1 MPGNDFSSRVLIAG
15 LGNPGSEYRETR
27 HNVGF
32 MVLDRLAQRLPKKN
46 FEEIHGCSSHY
57 LKGTYAGRA
66 LFLQK
71 PETYMNLSGEAV
83 SPLMRKEG
91 IGTDG
96 LLVIYDDMDLEVG
109 KLRIRRRG
117 SSGGHNGIRSI
128 IETTGTEDFARI
140 RVGIGHRKGTGADY
154 VLSPFEEDEKEIIS
168 RVLDAA
174 ADAVI
179 LILRR
184 GLSQAMNE
192 YNPRDY
198 AVSEPDEEK
207 PNEPLNNIKHQE
219 V

>member
-57 LKGTYAGRA
+57 LKGTYAGRP

-71 PETYMNLSGEAV
+71 PETFMNLSGEAV
-83 SPLMRKEG
+83 APLMRKEE
-91 IGTDG
+91 IGPDG

-109 KLRIRRRG
+109 KLRIRGRG
-117 SSGGHNGIRSI
+117 SCGGHNGIRSI
-128 IETTGTEDFARI
+128 IETTGTENFARI
-140 RVGIGHRKGTGADY
+140 RVGIGHRTGNGADY
-154 VLSPFEEDEKEIIS
+154 VLSPFEEDEIPVIDK
-168 RVLDAA
+168 VLDAA

-192 YNPRDY
+192 YNSQDY
-198 AVSEPDEEK
+198 APSEPDEK
-207 PNEPLNNIKHQE
+207 NETNR
-219 V
+219 

>member
-83 SPLMRKEG
+83 APLLRKEE

-109 KLRIRRRG
+109 KLRIRGRG
-117 SSGGHNGIRSI
+117 SCGGHNGIRSI
-128 IETTGTEDFARI
+128 IETTGTENFARI
-140 RVGIGHRKGTGADY
+140 RVGIGHRTGNGADY
-154 VLSPFEEDEKEIIS
+154 VLSPFEEDEKTVMDK
-168 RVLDAA
+168 VLDAA

-198 AVSEPDEEK
+198 AVSEPEEEE
-207 PNEPLNNIKHQE
+207 NETNR
-219 V
+219 

>member
-83 SPLMRKEG
+83 APLLRKEEL
-91 IGTDG
+91 GTDG

-109 KLRIRRRG
+109 KLRIRGRG
-117 SSGGHNGIRSI
+117 SCGGHNGIRSI
-128 IETTGTEDFARI
+128 IETTGTENFARI
-140 RVGIGHRKGTGADY
+140 RVGIGHRTGNGADY
-154 VLSPFEEDEKEIIS
+154 VLSPFEEDEKPVMDK
-168 RVLDAA
+168 VLDAA

-198 AVSEPDEEK
+198 AVSEPEEEE
-207 PNEPLNNIKHQE
+207 NETNR
-219 V
+219 

>member
-15 LGNPGSEYRETR
+15 LGNPGSEYRGTR

-83 SPLMRKEG
+83 APLLRKEE

-109 KLRIRRRG
+109 KLRIRARG
-117 SSGGHNGIRSI
+117 SCGGHNGIRSI
-128 IETTGTEDFARI
+128 IETTGTENFARI
-140 RVGIGHRKGTGADY
+140 RVGIGHRTGNGADY
-154 VLSPFEEDEKEIIS
+154 VLSPFEEDEKPVMDK
-168 RVLDAA
+168 VLDAA

-198 AVSEPDEEK
+198 AVSEPEEEE
-207 PNEPLNNIKHQE
+207 NETNR
-219 V
+219 

>member
-83 SPLMRKEG
+83 APLLRKEE

-109 KLRIRRRG
+109 KLRIRGRG
-117 SSGGHNGIRSI
+117 SCGGHNGIRSI
-128 IETTGTEDFARI
+128 IETTGTENFARI
-140 RVGIGHRKGTGADY
+140 RVGIGHRRGNGADY
-154 VLSPFEEDEKEIIS
+154 VLSPFEEDEKPVMDK
-168 RVLDAA
+168 VLDAA

-198 AVSEPDEEK
+198 AVSEPEEEE
-207 PNEPLNNIKHQE
+207 NETNR
-219 V
+219 

>member
-1 MPGNDFSSRVLIAG
+1 MQMPGNDFSSRVLIAG
-15 LGNPGSEYRETR
+15 LGNPGGEYRETR

-83 SPLMRKEG
+83 APLMRKEE

-109 KLRIRRRG
+109 KLRIRGRG
-117 SSGGHNGIRSI
+117 SCGGHNGIRSI
-128 IETTGTEDFARI
+128 IETTGTENFARI
-140 RVGIGHRKGTGADY
+140 RVGIGHRTGNGADY
-154 VLSPFEEDEKEIIS
+154 VLSPFEEDEKPVIDK
-168 RVLDAA
+168 VLDAA

-198 AVSEPDEEK
+198 AEEAPDEE
-207 PNEPLNNIKHQE
+207 NETNR
-219 V
+219 

>member
-57 LKGTYAGRA
+57 LKGTYAGRP

-71 PETYMNLSGEAV
+71 PETFMNLSGEAV
-83 SPLMRKEG
+83 APLMRKEE
-91 IGTDG
+91 IGADG

-109 KLRIRRRG
+109 KLRIRSRG
-117 SSGGHNGIRSI
+117 SCGGHNGIRSI
-128 IETTGTEDFARI
+128 IETTGTENFARI
-140 RVGIGHRKGTGADY
+140 RVGIGHRTGNGADY
-154 VLSPFEEDEKEIIS
+154 VLSPFEEDEKPIIDK
-168 RVLDAA
+168 VLDAA

-198 AVSEPDEEK
+198 AVSEPEEEE
-207 PNEPLNNIKHQE
+207 NETNR
-219 V
+219 

>member
-1 MPGNDFSSRVLIAG
+1 MLQMPGNDFNSRVLIAG
-15 LGNPGSEYRETR
+15 LGNPGSEYSETR

-32 MVLDRLAQRLPKKN
+32 MVLDRLARRLPGKN

-83 SPLMRKEG
+83 APLMRKEE

-109 KLRIRRRG
+109 KLRIRGRG
-117 SSGGHNGIRSI
+117 SCGGHNGIRSI
-128 IETTGTEDFARI
+128 IETAGTENFARI
-140 RVGIGHRKGTGADY
+140 RVGIGHRTGNGADY
-154 VLSPFEEDEKEIIS
+154 VLSPFEEDEKPVMDK
-168 RVLDAA
+168 VLDAA

-198 AVSEPDEEK
+198 AVSEPEEEE
-207 PNEPLNNIKHQE
+207 NETNR
-219 V
+219 

>member
-1 MPGNDFSSRVLIAG
+1 MPGGDFSSRVLIVG
-15 LGNPGSEYRETR
+15 LGNPGTEYKGTR
-27 HNVGF
+27 HNAGF
-32 MVLDRLAQRLPKKN
+32 MVLDRLAQRLPGKN
-46 FEEIHGCSSHY
+46 FEAIHGCSSHY
-57 LKGTYAGRA
+57 LKGTYAGRP
-66 LFLQK
+66 LILQK
-71 PETYMNLSGEAV
+71 PETFMNLSGEAV
-83 SPLMRKEG
+83 MPLMRKEG
-91 IGTDG
+91 IEADG

-140 RVGIGHRKGTGADY
+140 RIGIGHRKGTGADY

-184 GLSQAMNE
+184 GLNQAMNE

-198 AVSEPDEEK
+198 AASEPDEEK

>member
-1 MPGNDFSSRVLIAG
+1 MQMPGNDFSSRVLIAG

-71 PETYMNLSGEAV
+71 PETFMNLSGEAV
-83 SPLMRKEG
+83 APLMRKEE

-109 KLRIRRRG
+109 KLRIRGRG
-117 SSGGHNGIRSI
+117 SCGGHNGIRSI
-128 IETTGTEDFARI
+128 IETTGTENFARI
-140 RVGIGHRKGTGADY
+140 RVGIGHRTGNGADY
-154 VLSPFEEDEKEIIS
+154 VLSPFEEAEKPVIDK
-168 RVLDAA
+168 VLDAA

-184 GLSQAMNE
+184 GLSQAMTE

-198 AVSEPDEEK
+198 AVSEPEEEE
-207 PNEPLNNIKHQE
+207 NETNR
-219 V
+219 

>member
-15 LGNPGSEYRETR
+15 LGNPGSEYRGTR

-83 SPLMRKEG
+83 APLMRKEE

-109 KLRIRRRG
+109 KLRIRGRG
-117 SSGGHNGIRSI
+117 SCGGHNGIRSI
-128 IETTGTEDFARI
+128 IETTGTENFARI
-140 RVGIGHRKGTGADY
+140 RVGIGHRTGNGADY
-154 VLSPFEEDEKEIIS
+154 VLSPFEEDEKPVMDK
-168 RVLDAA
+168 VLDAA

-198 AVSEPDEEK
+198 AESEPEEEE
-207 PNEPLNNIKHQE
+207 NETNR
-219 V
+219 

>member
-83 SPLMRKEG
+83 APLMRKEE

-109 KLRIRRRG
+109 KLRIRSRG
-117 SSGGHNGIRSI
+117 SCGGHNGIRSI
-128 IETTGTEDFARI
+128 IETTGTENFARI
-140 RVGIGHRKGTGADY
+140 RVGIGHRTGNGADY
-154 VLSPFEEDEKEIIS
+154 VLSPFEEDEKPVIDK
-168 RVLDAA
+168 VLDAA

-198 AVSEPDEEK
+198 AATEPEEEE
-207 PNEPLNNIKHQE
+207 NETNR
-219 V
+219 

>member
-1 MPGNDFSSRVLIAG
+1 MPGNDFSSRILIAG

-71 PETYMNLSGEAV
+71 PETFMNLSGEAV
-83 SPLMRKEG
+83 APLLRKEE

-109 KLRIRRRG
+109 KLRIRGRG
-117 SSGGHNGIRSI
+117 SCGGHNGIRSI
-128 IETTGTEDFARI
+128 IETTGTENFARI
-140 RVGIGHRKGTGADY
+140 RVGIGHRTGNGADY
-154 VLSPFEEDEKEIIS
+154 VLSPFEEDEKPIIDK
-168 RVLDAA
+168 VLDAA

-198 AVSEPDEEK
+198 AVSEPEEEE
-207 PNEPLNNIKHQE
+207 NETNR
-219 V
+219 

>member
-1 MPGNDFSSRVLIAG
+1 MTGKAVQMPGNDFSSRVLIVG

-27 HNVGF
+27 HNAGF

-57 LKGTYAGRA
+57 LKGTYAGRP

-71 PETYMNLSGEAV
+71 PETFMNLSGEAV
-83 SPLMRKEG
+83 APLMRKEE
-91 IGTDG
+91 ITPDG

-109 KLRIRRRG
+109 KLRIRGRG
-117 SSGGHNGIRSI
+117 SCGGHNGIRSI
-128 IETTGTEDFARI
+128 IETTGTENFARI
-140 RVGIGHRKGTGADY
+140 RVGIGHRTGNGADY
-154 VLSPFEEDEKEIIS
+154 VLSPFEEEEKPIIDK
-168 RVLDAA
+168 VLDAA

-198 AVSEPDEEK
+198 AEPEPDEE
-207 PNEPLNNIKHQE
+207 NETNR
-219 V
+219 

>member
-1 MPGNDFSSRVLIAG
+1 MQMPGNDFSSRVLIAG

-71 PETYMNLSGEAV
+71 PETFMNLSGEAV
-83 SPLMRKEG
+83 VPLMRKEE

-109 KLRIRRRG
+109 KLRIRGRG
-117 SSGGHNGIRSI
+117 SCGGHNGIRSI
-128 IETTGTEDFARI
+128 IETTGTENFARI
-140 RVGIGHRKGTGADY
+140 RVGIGHRTGNGADY
-154 VLSPFEEDEKEIIS
+154 VLSPFEEDEKPVIDK
-168 RVLDAA
+168 VLDAA

-198 AVSEPDEEK
+198 AVSEPEEE
-207 PNEPLNNIKHQE
+207 NETNR
-219 V
+219 

>member
-83 SPLMRKEG
+83 APLLRKEE

-109 KLRIRRRG
+109 KLRIRGRG
-117 SSGGHNGIRSI
+117 SCGGHNGIRSI
-128 IETTGTEDFARI
+128 IETTGTENFARI
-140 RVGIGHRKGTGADY
+140 RVGIGHRTGNGADY
-154 VLSPFEEDEKEIIS
+154 VLSPFEEDEKPVIDK
-168 RVLDAA
+168 VLDAA

-198 AVSEPDEEK
+198 AAAEPEEEE
-207 PNEPLNNIKHQE
+207 NETNR
-219 V
+219 

>member
-83 SPLMRKEG
+83 APLMRKEE

-109 KLRIRRRG
+109 KLRIRGRG
-117 SSGGHNGIRSI
+117 SCGGHNGIRSI
-128 IETTGTEDFARI
+128 IETTGTENFARI
-140 RVGIGHRKGTGADY
+140 RVGIGHRTGNGADY
-154 VLSPFEEDEKEIIS
+154 VLSPFEEEEKPIIDK
-168 RVLDAA
+168 VLDAA

-192 YNPRDY
+192 YNSQDY
-198 AVSEPDEEK
+198 APSEPDEK
-207 PNEPLNNIKHQE
+207 NETNR
-219 V
+219 

>member
-71 PETYMNLSGEAV
+71 PETFMNLSGEAV
-83 SPLMRKEG
+83 APLMRKEE

-109 KLRIRRRG
+109 KLRIRGRG
-117 SSGGHNGIRSI
+117 SCGGHNGIRSI
-128 IETTGTEDFARI
+128 IETTGTENFARI
-140 RVGIGHRKGTGADY
+140 RVGIGHRTGNGADY
-154 VLSPFEEDEKEIIS
+154 VLSPFEEAEKPVIDK
-168 RVLDAA
+168 VLDAA

-198 AVSEPDEEK
+198 AVSEPEEEE
-207 PNEPLNNIKHQE
+207 NETNR
-219 V
+219 

>member
-57 LKGTYAGRA
+57 LKGTYAGRP

-83 SPLMRKEG
+83 APLLRKEE

-109 KLRIRRRG
+109 KLRIRGRG
-117 SSGGHNGIRSI
+117 SCGGHNGIRSI
-128 IETTGTEDFARI
+128 IETTGTENFARI
-140 RVGIGHRKGTGADY
+140 RVGIGHRTGNGADY
-154 VLSPFEEDEKEIIS
+154 VLSPFEEDEKPVMDK
-168 RVLDAA
+168 VLDAA

-198 AVSEPDEEK
+198 AVSEPEEEE
-207 PNEPLNNIKHQE
+207 NETNR
-219 V
+219 

>member
-71 PETYMNLSGEAV
+71 PETFMNLSGEAV
-83 SPLMRKEG
+83 GPLMRKEE
-91 IGTDG
+91 IGPDG

-109 KLRIRRRG
+109 KLRIRGRG
-117 SSGGHNGIRSI
+117 SCGGHNGIRSI
-128 IETTGTEDFARI
+128 IETTGTENFARI
-140 RVGIGHRKGTGADY
+140 RVGIGHRTGNGADY
-154 VLSPFEEDEKEIIS
+154 VLSPFEEEEKPIIDK
-168 RVLDAA
+168 VLDAA

-192 YNPRDY
+192 YNSQDY
-198 AVSEPDEEK
+198 APSEPDEK
-207 PNEPLNNIKHQE
+207 NETNR
-219 V
+219 

>member
-1 MPGNDFSSRVLIAG
+1 MPGNDFSSRVLIVG

-27 HNVGF
+27 HNAGF

-57 LKGTYAGRA
+57 LKGTYAGRP

-71 PETYMNLSGEAV
+71 PETFMNLSGEAV
-83 SPLMRKEG
+83 APLMRKEE
-91 IGTDG
+91 IGADG

-109 KLRIRRRG
+109 KLRIRGRG
-117 SSGGHNGIRSI
+117 SCGGHNGIRSI
-128 IETTGTEDFARI
+128 IETTGTENFARI
-140 RVGIGHRKGTGADY
+140 RVGIGHRTGNGADY
-154 VLSPFEEDEKEIIS
+154 VLSPFEEEEKPIIDK
-168 RVLDAA
+168 VLDAA

-192 YNPRDY
+192 YNSQDY
-198 AVSEPDEEK
+198 APPKPDEE
-207 PNEPLNNIKHQE
+207 NETNR
-219 V
+219 

>member
-1 MPGNDFSSRVLIAG
+1 MPGNDFSSRVLIVG

-27 HNVGF
+27 HNAGF

-57 LKGTYAGRA
+57 LKGTYAGRP

-71 PETYMNLSGEAV
+71 PETFMNLSGEAV
-83 SPLMRKEG
+83 APLMRKEE

-109 KLRIRRRG
+109 KLRIRGRG
-117 SSGGHNGIRSI
+117 SCGGHNGIRSI
-128 IETTGTEDFARI
+128 IETTGTENFARI
-140 RVGIGHRKGTGADY
+140 RVGIGHRTGNGADY
-154 VLSPFEEDEKEIIS
+154 VLSPFEEDEKPVIDK
-168 RVLDAA
+168 VLDAA

-198 AVSEPDEEK
+198 AVSEPEKEEE
-207 PNEPLNNIKHQE
+207 NETNR
-219 V
+219 

>member
-1 MPGNDFSSRVLIAG
+1 MPGNDFSSRVLIVG

-27 HNVGF
+27 HNAGF

-57 LKGTYAGRA
+57 LKGTYAGRP

-71 PETYMNLSGEAV
+71 PETFMNLSGEAV
-83 SPLMRKEG
+83 APLMRKEE
-91 IGTDG
+91 IGPDG

-109 KLRIRRRG
+109 KLRIRGRG
-117 SSGGHNGIRSI
+117 SCGGHNGIRSI
-128 IETTGTEDFARI
+128 IETTGTENFARI
-140 RVGIGHRKGTGADY
+140 RVGIGHRTGNGADY
-154 VLSPFEEDEKEIIS
+154 VLSPFEEDEKPIIDK
-168 RVLDAA
+168 VLDAA

-192 YNPRDY
+192 YNSQDY
-198 AVSEPDEEK
+198 APSEPDEE
-207 PNEPLNNIKHQE
+207 NETNR
-219 V
+219 

>member
-83 SPLMRKEG
+83 APLMRKEE

-109 KLRIRRRG
+109 KLRIRGRG
-117 SSGGHNGIRSI
+117 SCGGHNGIRSI
-128 IETTGTEDFARI
+128 IETTGTENFARI
-140 RVGIGHRKGTGADY
+140 RVGIGHRTGNGADY
-154 VLSPFEEDEKEIIS
+154 VLSPFEEDEKP
-168 RVLDAA
+168 VMDKVMDAA

-198 AVSEPDEEK
+198 AESEPEEEE
-207 PNEPLNNIKHQE
+207 NETNR
-219 V
+219 

>member
-1 MPGNDFSSRVLIAG
+1 MTGKVKQMPGNDFSSRVLIAG
-15 LGNPGSEYRETR
+15 LGNPGSEYCETR

-32 MVLDRLAQRLPKKN
+32 MVLDRLARRLPRKN

-57 LKGTYAGRA
+57 LKGTYAGHS

-83 SPLMRKEG
+83 APLMRKEE

-109 KLRIRRRG
+109 KLRIRGRG
-117 SSGGHNGIRSI
+117 SCGGHNGIRSI
-128 IETTGTEDFARI
+128 IETTGTENFARI
-140 RVGIGHRKGTGADY
+140 RVGIGHRTGNGADY
-154 VLSPFEEDEKEIIS
+154 VLSPFEEDEKPIIDK
-168 RVLDAA
+168 VLDAA

-198 AVSEPDEEK
+198 AVSEPEEEE
-207 PNEPLNNIKHQE
+207 NETNR
-219 V
+219 

>member
-1 MPGNDFSSRVLIAG
+1 MPETDFESRVLVAG
-15 LGNPGSEYRETR
+15 LGNPGAEYQGTR

-46 FEEIHGCSSHY
+46 FELIHGCSSHY
-57 LKGTYAGRA
+57 LKGTYAGRP

-83 SPLMRKEG
+83 AALMRREE
-91 IGTDG
+91 IGTEG

-109 KLRIRRRG
+109 KLRIRRKG
-117 SSGGHNGIRSI
+117 SCGGHNGIRSV
-128 IETTGTEDFARI
+128 IEQTGTENFARI
-140 RVGIGHRKGTGADY
+140 RIGIGHRTGTGRDY
-154 VLSPFEEDEKEIIS
+154 VLSPFEESEKTVIE

-184 GLSQAMNE
+184 GIGPAMNE
-192 YNPRDY
+192 YNPLDFS
-198 AVSEPDEEK
+198 ADASAEEEV
-207 PNEPLNNIKHQE
+207 NETNR
-219 V
+219 

>member
-1 MPGNDFSSRVLIAG
+1 MPGNDISSRVLIAG
-15 LGNPGSEYRETR
+15 LGNPGNEYRETR

-57 LKGTYAGRA
+57 LKGTYAGRP

-83 SPLMRKEG
+83 APLMRKEEIETG
-91 IGTDG
+91 G

-117 SSGGHNGIRSI
+117 SCGGHNGIRSI
-128 IETTGTEDFARI
+128 IESIGTEDFARI

-154 VLSPFEEDEKEIIS
+154 VLSRFEEDEKAVIG

-184 GLSQAMNE
+184 GLGQAMNE
-192 YNPRDY
+192 YNPQDY
-198 AVSEPDEEK
+198 ALEAPDEG
-207 PNEPLNNIKHQE
+207 NETNR
-219 V
+219 